1 MRVCLAALNDRKSLI
16 VCIKD
21 VKPHMVGICE
31 KLYNRGYPKVMLGEV
46 ITQISE
52 RNRTS
57 NISRVLSVSNI
68 HGFVDQKEQ
77 FEDRVIASE
86 DISNYKIVR
95 RNDFAYNPARINVGS
110 IARLSSYPEGIIS
123 PMYISFMCSQ
133 VIEPSFLESFFETA
147 MFNTEVKKRLEGSV
161 RMCLSFEGLCNIPIP
176 LPDIPTQN
184 NIGKQVATLSEKI
197 AVESKVRDYLTRQ
210 KNYLLAKM
218 LI

>member
-1 MRVCLAALNDRKSLI
+1 M
-16 VCIKD
+16 
-21 VKPHMVGICE
+21 
-31 KLYNRGYPKVMLGEV
+31 MLGKV

-57 NISRVLSVSNI
+57 SISRVLSVSNI

-77 FEDRVIASE
+77 FEDRAIASE

-95 RNDFAYNPARINVGS
+95 HNDFAYNPARINVGS
-110 IARLSSYPEGIIS
+110 IARLSSYSEGIIS
-123 PMYISFMCSQ
+123 PMYISFRCSPA
-133 VIEPSFLESFFETA
+133 IEPSYLESFLETT
-147 MFNTEVKKRLEGSV
+147 MFSAEVNKRLEGSV

-184 NIGKQVATLSEKI
+184 SIGLQVATLNDKI
-197 AVESKVRDYLTRQ
+197 DLESKVHGYLILQ
-210 KNYLLAKM
+210 KNHLLAKM

>member
-1 MRVCLAALNDRKSLI
+1 MRVCLAALNDRKPLI

-46 ITQISE
+46 ITRISE

-57 NISRVLSVSNI
+57 SISKVLSVSNI

-110 IARLSSYPEGIIS
+110 IARLSSYTEGIIS
-123 PMYISFMCSQ
+123 PMYISFRCSQ
-133 VIEPSFLESFFETA
+133 AIEPSFLESFLETA
-147 MFNTEVKKRLEGSV
+147 MFSTEVKKRLEGSV
-161 RMCLSFEGLCNIPIP
+161 RMCLSFKGLCNIPIP
-176 LPDIPTQN
+176 LPDVPTQN
-184 NIGKQVATLSEKI
+184 NIGKQVAILSEKI